1 MANPGVLPAD
11 LKRYKSLSLIRTCRV
26 AGLMFGVNRASRFV
40 ADCDQLGPF
49 LSHPAAG
56 GEAAGRVAG
65 VSHLPG
71 RTRQKRPPQFHLQAG
86 E

>member
-1 MANPGVLPAD
+1 M
-11 LKRYKSLSLIRTCRV
+11 
-26 AGLMFGVNRASRFV
+26 NRASQSV
-40 ADCDQLGPF
+40 ADCNQLGPL

-65 VSHLPG
+65 VSHLSG

>member
-1 MANPGVLPAD
+1 
-11 LKRYKSLSLIRTCRV
+11 
-26 AGLMFGVNRASRFV
+26 MFGVTRASRFV
-40 ADCDQLGPF
+40 ADCDQLGPL